1 MKKSSSCILPNIPP
15 IKNNAKLNKSV
26 FMTITDDMGFA
37 KMQIDKMNNSI
48 KKEKEYHLKPWM
60 KKINNNIYNLNGK
73 NNYQVMKELSKKF
86 KILRNNK
93 DIKKIN
99 WSKQTYYNKQ
109 QLNSIFDGYQISKRI
124 LNNYEIKR
132 KAKERGFYM
141 DEFLSQNKNISLD
154 NIRLNLLKSERDK
167 IYIKEN
173 EYEKALEYEKKSLE
187 KDINDF
193 DTFKLEVKRRL
204 KDDEL
209 TLLQL
214 IQQKKLLY
222 ETNKK
227 LSHEYKYIIE
237 EIIRYIKLIITYKTY
252 ADFVHKLLGGGSKV
266 LNVNLNQYVNFVNWS
281 EKDLDKYI
289 KIVLKELNIFI
300 IELSLDEKT
309 EEILSDNNRL
319 ETLFKIMEENILK
332 IVEEKEELEKEEKK
346 IMEENMNNYNKLMND
361 YENNKIKYELYLK
374 ELEEEEKKIKNVS
387 SEQGSDFY
395 SEMNLLLEDL
405 CDYVNFINKE
415 FNMNEINNTRESF
428 NTTLSRVGTET
439 QFFYGRKIQNC
450 INDIKVKEFMIEEL
464 INEINVEVKQDP
476 QLTKIIM
483 ANVRL
488 ENRIEKIQNEKKKK
502 QIEENYKRQ
511 NIIKKI
517 GQSVIREKYKFREPI
532 PYHILKERRKHIIKY
547 APDSTESNLLF
558 Y

>member
-1 MKKSSSCILPNIPP
+1 
-15 IKNNAKLNKSV
+15 
-26 FMTITDDMGFA
+26 
-37 KMQIDKMNNSI
+37 
-48 KKEKEYHLKPWM
+48 
-60 KKINNNIYNLNGK
+60 
-73 NNYQVMKELSKKF
+73 
-86 KILRNNK
+86 
-93 DIKKIN
+93 
-99 WSKQTYYNKQ
+99 
-109 QLNSIFDGYQISKRI
+109 
-124 LNNYEIKR
+124 
-132 KAKERGFYM
+132 
-141 DEFLSQNKNISLD
+141 
-154 NIRLNLLKSERDK
+154 
-167 IYIKEN
+167 
-173 EYEKALEYEKKSLE
+173 
-187 KDINDF
+187 
-193 DTFKLEVKRRL
+193 
-204 KDDEL
+204 
-209 TLLQL
+209 
-214 IQQKKLLY
+214 
-222 ETNKK
+222 
-227 LSHEYKYIIE
+227 
-237 EIIRYIKLIITYKTY
+237 
-252 ADFVHKLLGGGSKV
+252 
-266 LNVNLNQYVNFVNWS
+266 
-281 EKDLDKYI
+281 
-289 KIVLKELNIFI
+289 
-300 IELSLDEKT
+300 
-309 EEILSDNNRL
+309 
-319 ETLFKIMEENILK
+319 MEENILK